1 MEHVTNQKQVER
13 QILELVKTYNVLY
26 KRQIYAF
33 FAVDGKEKFVGKA
46 LHTLL
51 KEHLIYINEVK
62 KTVSQHEDAYQL
74 REKGTLKAF
83 WVLLSLMEQKK
94 IERHFLAEKEE
105 YPIRIVFVG
114 NAEIYDIL
122 YISEAEIQLVN
133 QLFSRQKLDGCGH
146 VVIVENPE
154 EIPQIEIPNVIGFCT
169 VQEEEGGVEYYRRE

>member
-1 MEHVTNQKQVER
+1 MSYIKGRLCFFCSRWKREICRKSTAHVIER
-13 QILELVKTYNVLY
+13 T
-26 KRQIYAF
+26 F
-33 FAVDGKEKFVGKA
+33 D
-46 LHTLL
+46 
-51 KEHLIYINEVK
+51 YINEVT

-83 WVLLSLMEQKK
+83 WVLFLWWNRKKSNDISWQKRK
-94 IERHFLAEKEE
+94 STNSYYICGEC
-105 YPIRIVFVG
+105 G
-114 NAEIYDIL
+114 NLRYSL
-122 YISEAEIQLVN
+122 YIGTWDQLVN

>member
-13 QILELVKTYNVLY
+13 QILALVKTYNVLY

-51 KEHLIYINEVK
+51 KEHLIYINEVT

-83 WVLLSLMEQKK
+83 WVLLSLMEQKN
-94 IERHFLAEKEE
+94 RTTFLGRKGRVSNSYCICGEC
-105 YPIRIVFVG
+105 G
-114 NAEIYDIL
+114 NLRYSL
-122 YISEAEIQLVN
+122 YIGS
-133 QLFSRQKLDGCGH
+133 
-146 VVIVENPE
+146 
-154 EIPQIEIPNVIGFCT
+154 
-169 VQEEEGGVEYYRRE
+169 